1 MKRYVRASYK
11 KIDSVRFAKPF
22 ADKLQELMPYEDQF
36 VRINPQYTE
45 IIIENPSSLRDIY
58 NYVID
63 AAESL
68 GYRVITISDYDARNY
83 EIAVVNEKNESWVK
97 LTLDIGEYYGSDPM
111 AYIDIDYNTGNI
123 YLEDWYED
131 QQ

>member
-22 ADKLQELMPYEDQF
+22 AYKLQELMPYEDQF

-63 AAESL
+63 VAESL
-68 GYRVITISDYDARNY
+68 GYRVITISDYDSRNY
-83 EIAVVNEKNESWVK
+83 EIAVVNEKNESWIK
-97 LTLDIGEYYGSDPM
+97 LTLDVSEYYGNDPM

-123 YLEDWYED
+123 YLEDWYEG
-131 QQ
+131 

>member
-11 KIDSVRFAKPF
+11 KIDSVRFAKLF

-45 IIIENPSSLRDIY
+45 ITIENPSSLRDIY

-83 EIAVVNEKNESWVK
+83 EIAVVNEKQESWVR
-97 LTLDIGEYYGSDPM
+97 LIIDLDDYSEDELL
-111 AYIDIDYNTGNI
+111 AYIDIDYNTGNVL
-123 YLEDWYED
+123 LEDWYTD
-131 QQ
+131 M

>member
-1 MKRYVRASYK
+1 MKRYVRSSYK

-22 ADKLQELMPYEDQF
+22 VDKLQELMPYEDQF

-45 IIIENPSSLRDIY
+45 ITIENPSSLRDIY

-68 GYRVITISDYDARNY
+68 GYRVITISDYDDRNY
-83 EIAVVNEKNESWVK
+83 EIAVVNEKNESWVR
-97 LTLDIGEYYGSDPM
+97 LIIDFDDYSEDEPL
-111 AYIDIDYNTGNI
+111 AYIDIDYNTGNVL
-123 YLEDWYED
+123 LEDWYEG
-131 QQ
+131 